1 MDGPGAEDWDCSSGK
16 VDIWE
21 CEEPEAVVSITWL
34 GCWDPTD
41 TMDDDLDASDSKLMS
56 LEGLSSIDG
65 SVRVRPS
72 IRLAMDL
79 LGLD

>member
-16 VDIWE
+16 VNVWE
-21 CEEPEAVVSITWL
+21 CEEPEAWL
-34 GCWDPTD
+34 DCWDRVSPTD
-41 TMDDDLDASDSKLMS
+41 TMDDDSDASDSRLVS

-72 IRLAMDL
+72 MRLAMGL